1 MSSIK
6 DVAKLAGVSVAT
18 VSRVI
23 NDKGKVKEKTR
34 DAIEQ
39 AMIQL
44 SYHPNAMAQSLV
56 KSNRSK
62 IIAVFFMSPYL
73 PFFSE
78 LIFYIEEALSEKG
91 YKLLLLT
98 SYMDE
103 VKERKCVELVNSHL
117 VDGLIIGS
125 YPLIEDMLLKL
136 PLPCVTVETAL
147 SDKIPCVMSDDY
159 QGGILGTR
167 HLIAKGCR
175 HLALITGCYDE
186 LMEKRKM
193 HGREQGFAE
202 VCQQAGVEH
211 RMFYSEPEMIRD
223 LDFSVLINRVFYEY
237 PEVDGILAN
246 SDLVAAEVVRIGV
259 SQGYKV
265 PERLKV
271 VGFDG
276 TKISRLFNPPLT
288 AVAQNIKE
296 LAVQTVDTLI
306 AVIEGHPY
314 QWEKVIP
321 VNLVERQS
329 T

>member
-23 NDKGKVKEKTR
+23 NDKGLVKEETK

-39 AMIQL
+39 AMEEL
-44 SYHPNAMAQSLV
+44 NYYPNAMAQSLV
-56 KSNRSK
+56 KSERTK
-62 IIAVFFMSPYL
+62 IIAMFFMSPYL

-78 LIFYIEEALSEKG
+78 LIFHIEEALSKEG

-103 VKERKCVELVNSHL
+103 VKERKCAELVNSHL

-136 PLPCVTVETAL
+136 PLPSVTVDTAL
-147 SDKIPCVMSDDY
+147 SDCFPCVMSDDY
-159 QGGILGTR
+159 QGSILGTR
-167 HLIAKGCR
+167 HLVAKGCR
-175 HLALITGCYDE
+175 HLALVSGCYDE
-186 LMEKRKM
+186 LIVERKM
-193 HGREQGFAE
+193 HGREQGFTE
-202 VCQQAGVEH
+202 VCQKAGVES
-211 RMFYSEPEMIRD
+211 RIYYSEPEMIRD
-223 LDFSVLINRVFYEY
+223 IDFSLLVNRIFYEY

-246 SDLVAAEVVRIGV
+246 SDLIAADVVRIGV
-259 SQGYKV
+259 SQGYQV

-276 TKISRLFNPPLT
+276 TKISRLLNPPLT
-288 AVAQNIKE
+288 VVAQNIKE
-296 LAVQTVDTLI
+296 LAVQTVDTLL
-306 AVIEGHPY
+306 AAIEGRPFER
-314 QWEKVIP
+314 EKIIP
-321 VNLVERQS
+321 VNLIERQS